1 MAKEKKEEE
10 KQLNLEDTIKSLTK
24 IFGQGSIV
32 NFKDDDRRTY
42 DVIPTGSIKIDYQ
55 ALGVGGFCK
64 SKMYLLKGWEGSNK
78 TTLCGHLA
86 ANCQKLGGKVVYL
99 DGEHAVD
106 ITYLSNLG
114 VSMDNNFILV
124 QPDNFEMGMEIALKL
139 METGEVSLLI
149 IDSDSSLLPKG
160 MMESEVGT
168 QTIGKK
174 AKANSE
180 TYPKIKLA
188 TNKYNVLTVVSAQY
202 RTNPGQMFGD
212 NRVIPGGAALG
223 YWSDCVIELTKRLRK
238 EGDETSGTETTF
250 KSTKNKTYKPYQEI
264 VFTTLFGVGID
275 KLDEILQLGKEF
287 ELWKLRAGIVTY
299 NEVKYKE
306 DEFIQMLLDN
316 PEFYEEVKNK
326 IIGLI
331 QHPNAEEV
339 LEEPKP
345 LSNEQ

>member
-1 MAKEKKEEE
+1 MAKEKTEE
-10 KQLNLEDTIKSLTK
+10 KKLNLEETIKALEK
-24 IFGQGSIV
+24 NFGAGSII
-32 NFKDDDRRTY
+32 NFKDDNRRTY
-42 DVIPTGSIKIDYQ
+42 DVIPCGSIKIDYQ

-86 ANCQKLGGKVVYL
+86 ANCQKQGGKVVYL

-106 ITYLSNLG
+106 VTYLENLG
-114 VSMDNNFILV
+114 VTMDNNFILV

-139 METGEVSLLI
+139 METGEISLLI
-149 IDSDSSLLPKG
+149 VDSDSSLLPKG
-160 MMESEVGT
+160 MMEAEVGT

-188 TNKYNVLTVVSAQY
+188 TNKHNVLTVVSAQF

-212 NRVIPGGAALG
+212 NRVIPGGAALA

-250 KSTKNKTYKPYQEI
+250 KSTKNKTYKPYQEV

-287 ELWKLRAGIVTY
+287 DLWKLRAKVVTY
-299 NEVKYKE
+299 NDVKYSEE
-306 DEFIQMLLDN
+306 DFQAMLVDN
-316 PEFYEEVKNK
+316 PDFYEEVKNK
-326 IIGLI
+326 IIDLI
-331 QHPNAEEV
+331 KNPVTQETLTEDIS
-339 LEEPKP
+339 K
-345 LSNEQ
+345 